1 MANCYNDCI
10 HSFVCQYVNHDEYPS
25 VQQLKDHCRY
35 STIGTDVVPKREYDA
50 VVSVVDN
57 STKEFLKLHDAYQD
71 AKREAEE
78 YKHNWQKI
86 HDSYNADCLEHYN
99 KGRQDAA
106 REIFEELRQKRNE
119 LWNKGNYTMFECWCK
134 AEEELEKKYME
145 V

>member
-1 MANCYNDCI
+1 MARYIDADRLMTKI
-10 HSFVCQYVNHDEYPS
+10 HELYVQPNIELWQVVKCVGNSP
-25 VQQLKDHCRY
+25 
-35 STIGTDVVPKREYDA
+35 TADVVLKREYDA
-50 VVSVVDN
+50 VVSAVDN

-71 AKREAEE
+71 AKREVEE

-86 HDSYNADCLEHYN
+86 HDSYNTDCLEHYN